1 MSSKSFVI
9 KETDGFNFAKLSGD
23 KNSIHLSKIT
33 GYNSIYG
40 YSIPHG
46 VLIILKFFE
55 KNSFL
60 KNFSYIHIRFNKG
73 FRYNIPIQIEK
84 TINKK
89 LILSYKLS
97 QENGGDASIEINFSQ
112 NELLFNNLKKITFK
126 KEYTLSNK
134 IIKKYKNKYIPTE
147 LKTALC
153 YLSKYVGMIYPG
165 KNSLISEII
174 IKNYNLPKSNKIS
187 FESYKKDS
195 RFPNIEN
202 RLIYSN
208 YNIIFYSLVRPEL
221 KNNYKKP
228 TKEILKK
235 IISIRENILIIG
247 GSSGIGYDLL
257 KLFLNNNKIK
267 VIATYYKNKINIKKK
282 NLIIKKLNIETDIK
296 LVGEIIKK
304 YTPILIYYFATPK
317 IYLKSNNKKLINLYE
332 KYYIDYPLKIINIA
346 NRFDCKLFYP
356 STSFIENDSLT
367 PYSLVKLKAEK
378 TIMHLKSLKTK
389 ITILRIPMINTRQN
403 LSLLNRNLPNFRTLL
418 FSNKEITK
426 KVFFKD

>member
-1 MSSKSFVI
+1 MSTN
-9 KETDGFNFAKLSGD
+9 E
-23 KNSIHLSKIT
+23 
-33 GYNSIYG
+33 
-40 YSIPHG
+40 
-46 VLIILKFFE
+46 E
-55 KNSFL
+55 
-60 KNFSYIHIRFNKG
+60 
-73 FRYNIPIQIEK
+73 NI
-84 TINKK
+84 
-89 LILSYKLS
+89 
-97 QENGGDASIEINFSQ
+97 
-112 NELLFNNLKKITFK
+112 
-126 KEYTLSNK
+126 
-134 IIKKYKNKYIPTE
+134 
-147 LKTALC
+147 
-153 YLSKYVGMIYPG
+153 V
-165 KNSLISEII
+165 
-174 IKNYNLPKSNKIS
+174 
-187 FESYKKDS
+187 
-195 RFPNIEN
+195 
-202 RLIYSN
+202 
-208 YNIIFYSLVRPEL
+208 
-221 KNNYKKP
+221 
-228 TKEILKK
+228 
-235 IISIRENILIIG
+235 IRENILIIG

-317 IYLKSNNKKLINLYE
+317 IYLKSDNKKLIKLYE

-367 PYSLVKLKAEK
+367 PYSVVKLKAEK
-378 TIMHLKSLKTK
+378 TIMHLKNLKTK

>member
-1 MSSKSFVI
+1 MSLKSFVI
-9 KETDGFNFAKLSGD
+9 KETDGLNFAKLSGD

-55 KNSFL
+55 KNSSL
-60 KNFSYIHIRFNKG
+60 KNFSYIHILFNKG

-89 LILSYKLS
+89 LILSYRLY
-97 QENGGDASIEINFSQ
+97 QENGGEANIEINFSQ
-112 NELLFNNLKKITFK
+112 KELLFNNLKKITFK
-126 KEYTLSNK
+126 KKYTLSNK

-153 YLSKYVGMIYPG
+153 YLSKYVGMVYPG

-174 IKNYNLPKSNKIS
+174 IKNYN
-187 FESYKKDS
+187 
-195 RFPNIEN
+195 PNIEN
-202 RLIYSN
+202 RLIYNN
-208 YNIIFYSLVRPEL
+208 YNIIFYSLVCPEL

-228 TKEILKK
+228 TKKIQKK

-267 VIATYYKNKINIKKK
+267 IIATYYKNKINIKKK
-282 NLIIKKLNIETDIK
+282 NLIVKKLNIETDIK
-296 LVGEIIKK
+296 SVREIIKK
-304 YTPILIYYFATPK
+304 YAPILIYYFATPK
-317 IYLKSNNKKLINLYE
+317 INLKSNNKKLIKLYE
-332 KYYIDYPLKIINIA
+332 KYYIDYPLKIINFA
-346 NRFDCKLFYP
+346 NGFDYKLFYP
-356 STSFIENDSLT
+356 STTFIENENLT

-378 TIMHLKSLKTK
+378 KIMYLKNLKTK
-389 ITILRIPMINTRQN
+389 INILRIPMINTRQN
-403 LSLLNRNLPNFRTLL
+403 LSLLDRNLPDFRNLL
-418 FSNKEITK
+418 SSNKEIAK
-426 KVFFKD
+426 KVFFED